1 VLVPEEAVGP
11 AGVPVKVGLFRSA
24 LDEIAEAIA
33 LYSVSISVPL
43 IILEGLPEARP
54 SLTAKLVAFT

>member
-1 VLVPEEAVGP
+1 VFVPKEAVGP
-11 AGVPVKVGLFRSA
+11 AGVPVKVGLLMSD

-33 LYSVSISVPL
+33 VYSVSISVPL

>member
-1 VLVPEEAVGP
+1 VLVPKEAVGP
-11 AGVPVKVGLFRSA
+11 AGVPVKVGLLMSD

-43 IILEGLPEARP
+43 MILAGLPVDSP
-54 SLTAKLVAFT
+54 SLTAKFVAFT